1 MVYGQVQ
8 GMALLRKFCC
18 ENPHGADVIG
28 AFHVFV
34 AREGRKREQW
44 ELRCQP
50 TNDDASA
57 RL

>member
-28 AFHVFV
+28 AFHVFEHIV
-34 AREGRKREQW
+34 WVCSERREEARAMGIKVSTDER
-44 ELRCQP
+44 
-50 TNDDASA
+50 
-57 RL
+57 